1 VDSSATLIVLI
12 AAGSIV
18 LTIIVLLRI
27 LGKLTQFFSDISELI
42 FTTGNSDT
50 SFFIKVVISIL
61 CPPLLIVFL
70 YRVFFLRGDEDQGE
84 IDKQIASKLEQEER
98 DRSENAKLW
107 RDGS

>member
-1 VDSSATLIVLI
+1 MDLSVILITLI

-18 LTIIVLLRI
+18 LAIIMLLRM
-27 LGKLTQFFSDISELI
+27 LGIFTEFFSAISELI

-50 SFFIKVVISIL
+50 SFLIKVVISIL